1 MQHIALDIGEVIF
14 HVNLMPFYDELNKHG
29 INYEYSARFLEF
41 YEQPLNVGLYTLEQ
55 CMDFHFGTF
64 KMDAAR
70 HSILKA
76 WDKCLTPNT
85 GMFNFIENLKDNGVK
100 IALLSNI
107 GYEHATYLRT
117 HYSELLNGCI
127 QHFSFEVGAAKPHM
141 LYFQSFLLNN
151 EDFAG
156 SLFLDDRKENVI
168 AAAKQKFDALQF
180 CISDMEKPSDL
191 KKFLDDINGR
201 MKRGW

>member
-1 MQHIALDIGEVIF
+1 MHRIYITLIA
-14 HVNLMPFYDELNKHG
+14 G
-29 INYEYSARFLEF
+29 I
-41 YEQPLNVGLYTLEQ
+41 
-55 CMDFHFGTF
+55 
-64 KMDAAR
+64 
-70 HSILKA
+70 
-76 WDKCLTPNT
+76 
-85 GMFNFIENLKDNGVK
+85 
-100 IALLSNI
+100 
-107 GYEHATYLRT
+107 
-117 HYSELLNGCI
+117 
-127 QHFSFEVGAAKPHM
+127 
-141 LYFQSFLLNN
+141 QSFLLNN